1 MELIYILA
9 LEVFIIMTIFNIFSL
24 WSSIFIIVLIVGGI
38 WIFFKNKDKL
48 IYIVPVL
55 LVIRVLLCIH
65 FNDSE
70 RLDIVKMK
78 VEVNN
83 GMGEI
88 IKIDNRF
95 PKIKS
100 YTFIPEISNGK
111 YIILAEIA
119 KIENRKDM
127 QYFYINKITEEKI
140 EKSWLENY
148 FESNVK
154 KFIND
159 GSPEFKRVYRA
170 AIIGE
175 KKQLTRNMRKEFSYV
190 GISHLMALSGLH
202 IGIILV
208 ICSFIS
214 KKLPISRK
222 NRYVF
227 MLCILTIYFLGVKHS
242 PSLIRAYI
250 MAIIFIMGK
259 IFYEEV
265 DAAKSLAAAFI
276 GGIFVNPVSMNE
288 VSFILSYLA
297 VFAIICI
304 YPLIKKVI
312 YKGKSKFIEKLI
324 LLTTIQFFLIPILIK
339 EFGTIQFLS
348 FFSNLIILPI
358 GTLFIV
364 ISFIGLFLENIGLG
378 FIIFPIANIIFET
391 FMKLVEIFSK
401 VPYLTLRYN
410 GSKDNALFLIFYV
423 IIFGIVF
430 YNKFK
435 MEGKKD
441 EKISGRTKI
450 FK

>member
-24 WSSIFIIVLIVGGI
+24 WISIFLTVMVISGI
-38 WIFFKNKDKL
+38 WLFFKKKDKF
-48 IYIVPVL
+48 IYIIPIL
-55 LVIRVLLCIH
+55 LVIRILFCVH
-65 FNDSE
+65 FNDCE

-83 GMGEI
+83 GMGKI
-88 IKIDNRF
+88 IKIDNRY

-100 YTFIPEISNGK
+100 YTFIPEIPDGK
-111 YIILAEIA
+111 YMVLAEIA
-119 KIENRKDM
+119 KIEDRDDM
-127 QYFYINKITEEKI
+127 QYFYINKITDEKI
-140 EKSWLENY
+140 EKSWLKNY
-148 FESNVK
+148 FENNVK
-154 KFIND
+154 KFIAN

-170 AIIGE
+170 VILGE
-175 KKQLTRNMRKEFSYV
+175 GKQLSRSMRKEFNYV

-202 IGIILV
+202 IGIILA
-208 ICSFIS
+208 ICGFIS

-222 NRYVF
+222 NRYIF
-227 MLCILTIYFLGVKHS
+227 MLGALTIYYLGVKHS
-242 PSLIRAYI
+242 PSLTRAYI
-250 MAIIFIMGK
+250 MAGIFIAGK
-259 IFYEEV
+259 IFYEDI
-265 DAAKSLAAAFI
+265 DASKSLAAAFI
-276 GGIFVNPVSMNE
+276 GGIFISPISMNE

-304 YPLIKKVI
+304 YPLIRKVI
-312 YKGKSKFIEKLI
+312 YKGKSKFVEKLI
-324 LLTTIQFFLIPILIK
+324 LLTTIQFFLTPILIK

-348 FFSNLIILPI
+348 FFSNLIILPV
-358 GTLFIV
+358 GTLYILLAFV
-364 ISFIGLFLENIGLG
+364 GLFLENLGLG
-378 FIIFPIANIIFET
+378 FIVFPITNIVFEI

-401 VPYLTLRYN
+401 IPGLTLRYN

-435 MEGKKD
+435 TEGKKD
-441 EKISGRTKI
+441 EEISGRTKI

>member
-24 WSSIFIIVLIVGGI
+24 WYSIFFTVLIVGGI

-48 IYIVPVL
+48 IYVVPIL
-55 LVIRVLLCIH
+55 LVIRILLCIH

-70 RLDIVKMK
+70 RLDIVKIK

-83 GMGEI
+83 GMGQI
-88 IKIDNRF
+88 IKIDNRY
-95 PKIKS
+95 PKIRS
-100 YTFIPEISNGK
+100 YTFIPEIPNGK
-111 YIILAEIA
+111 YMILAEIA

-140 EKSWLENY
+140 EKSWLKNY
-148 FESNVK
+148 FENNVK
-154 KFIND
+154 KFINN
-159 GSPEFKRVYRA
+159 GNSEFKRVYRA
-170 AIIGE
+170 VILGE
-175 KKQLTRNMRKEFSYV
+175 GKELTRTMRKEFSYV

-202 IGIILV
+202 IGIILGV
-208 ICSFIS
+208 CSFIS

-222 NRYVF
+222 NRYIF
-227 MLCILTIYFLGVKHS
+227 MLCSLTIYFLGVKHS

-250 MAIIFIMGK
+250 MAVIFIVGK
-259 IFYEEV
+259 IFYEDT
-265 DAAKSLAAAFI
+265 DASKSLAAAFI
-276 GGIFVNPVSMNE
+276 GGIFISPVSMNE

-304 YPLIKKVI
+304 YPIIKKVI
-312 YKGKSKFIEKLI
+312 YRGKSKFIEKMI
-324 LLTTIQFFLIPILIK
+324 LLTTVQFFLIPILIK

-358 GTLFIV
+358 GTLYIV
-364 ISFIGLFLENIGLG
+364 ISFIGLLLENIGLG

-401 VPYLTLRYN
+401 VPYLTLSYN

>member
-24 WSSIFIIVLIVGGI
+24 WTSIFLTVLIVCGI
-38 WIFFKNKDKL
+38 WIFFKSKDKL
-48 IYIVPVL
+48 IYIIPIL
-55 LVIRVLLCIH
+55 LIVRLLLCIH
-65 FNDSE
+65 FNDSK

-83 GMGEI
+83 GMGRI
-88 IKIDNRF
+88 IKIDNRY

-100 YTFIPEISNGK
+100 YTFIPEIPNGK
-111 YIILAEIA
+111 YMILAEIA
-119 KIENRKDM
+119 KIENRENM

-140 EKSWLENY
+140 EKNWLKNY
-148 FESNVK
+148 FENNAK
-154 KFIND
+154 KFIEN
-159 GSPEFKRVYRA
+159 GNPQFKRVYRA
-170 AIIGE
+170 VILGE
-175 KKQLTRNMRKEFSYV
+175 GKQLTRNMRREFSYV
-190 GISHLMALSGLH
+190 GISYLMALSGLH
-202 IGIILV
+202 IGIILG

-222 NRYVF
+222 NRYIF
-227 MLCILTIYFLGVKHS
+227 MLCFLTIYFFGVKHS

-250 MAIIFIMGK
+250 MALIFIGGK
-259 IFYEEV
+259 IFYEDI
-265 DAAKSLAAAFI
+265 DATKSLAVAFI
-276 GGIFVNPVSMNE
+276 GGIFINPVSMNE

-304 YPLIKKVI
+304 YPIIRKVL
-312 YKGKSKFIEKLI
+312 YKGKSRIIEKLI
-324 LLTTIQFFLIPILIK
+324 LLTTIQFFLLPILIK

-358 GTLFIV
+358 GTLYIV
-364 ISFIGLFLENIGLG
+364 ISFIGLLLENIGLG
-378 FIIFPIANIIFET
+378 FIIFPMTNIIFET
-391 FMKLVEIFSK
+391 FMKLVAIFSK

-423 IIFGIVF
+423 IIFWGVF

>member
-24 WSSIFIIVLIVGGI
+24 WYSIFFTVLIVGGI

-48 IYIVPVL
+48 IYIVPIL
-55 LVIRVLLCIH
+55 LVIRILLCIH

-70 RLDIVKMK
+70 RLDIVKIK

-83 GMGEI
+83 GMGQI
-88 IKIDNRF
+88 IKIDNRY
-95 PKIKS
+95 PKIRS
-100 YTFIPEISNGK
+100 YTFIPEIPNGK
-111 YIILAEIA
+111 YMILAEIA
-119 KIENRKDM
+119 KIENRKGM

-140 EKSWLENY
+140 EKSWLKNY
-148 FESNVK
+148 FENNVK
-154 KFIND
+154 KFINN
-159 GSPEFKRVYRA
+159 GNSEFKRVYRA
-170 AIIGE
+170 VILGE
-175 KKQLTRNMRKEFSYV
+175 GKELTRTMRKEFSYV

-202 IGIILV
+202 IGIILGV
-208 ICSFIS
+208 CSFIS

-222 NRYVF
+222 NRYIF
-227 MLCILTIYFLGVKHS
+227 MLCSLTVYFFGVKHS

-250 MAIIFIMGK
+250 MAVIFIVGK
-259 IFYEEV
+259 IFYEDT
-265 DAAKSLAAAFI
+265 DASKSLAAAFI
-276 GGIFVNPVSMNE
+276 GGIFISPVSMNE

-304 YPLIKKVI
+304 YPMIKKVI
-312 YKGKSKFIEKLI
+312 YRGKSKFIEKMI
-324 LLTTIQFFLIPILIK
+324 LLTTVQFFLIPILIK

-358 GTLFIV
+358 GTLYIV
-364 ISFIGLFLENIGLG
+364 ISFIGLLLENIGLG
-378 FIIFPIANIIFET
+378 FIVFPIANIIFET

-401 VPYLTLRYN
+401 VPYLTLSYN

>member
-24 WSSIFIIVLIVGGI
+24 WYSIFFTVLIVGGI

-48 IYIVPVL
+48 IYVVPIL
-55 LVIRVLLCIH
+55 LVIRILLCIH

-70 RLDIVKMK
+70 RLDIVKIK

-83 GMGEI
+83 GMGQI
-88 IKIDNRF
+88 IKIDNRY
-95 PKIKS
+95 PKIRS
-100 YTFIPEISNGK
+100 YTFIPEIPNGK
-111 YIILAEIA
+111 YMILAEIA

-140 EKSWLENY
+140 EKSWLKNY
-148 FESNVK
+148 FENNVK
-154 KFIND
+154 KFINN
-159 GSPEFKRVYRA
+159 GNSEFKRVYRA
-170 AIIGE
+170 VILGE
-175 KKQLTRNMRKEFSYV
+175 GKELTRTMRKEFSYV

-202 IGIILV
+202 IGIILGV
-208 ICSFIS
+208 CSFIS

-222 NRYVF
+222 NRYIF
-227 MLCILTIYFLGVKHS
+227 MLCSLTIYFFGVKHS

-250 MAIIFIMGK
+250 MAVIFIVGK
-259 IFYEEV
+259 IFYEDT
-265 DAAKSLAAAFI
+265 DASKSLAAAFI
-276 GGIFVNPVSMNE
+276 GGIFISPVSMNE

-304 YPLIKKVI
+304 YPIIKKVI
-312 YKGKSKFIEKLI
+312 YRGKSKFIGKMI
-324 LLTTIQFFLIPILIK
+324 LLTTVQFFLIPILIK

-358 GTLFIV
+358 GTLYIV
-364 ISFIGLFLENIGLG
+364 ISFIGLLLENIGLG

-401 VPYLTLRYN
+401 VPYLTLSYN

>member
-24 WSSIFIIVLIVGGI
+24 WYSIFFTVLIVGGI

-48 IYIVPVL
+48 IYIVPIL
-55 LVIRVLLCIH
+55 LVIRILLCIH

-70 RLDIVKMK
+70 RLDIVKIK

-83 GMGEI
+83 GMGQI
-88 IKIDNRF
+88 IKIDNRY
-95 PKIKS
+95 PKIRS
-100 YTFIPEISNGK
+100 YTFIPEIPNGK
-111 YIILAEIA
+111 YMILAEIA
-119 KIENRKDM
+119 KIENRKGM

-140 EKSWLENY
+140 EKSWLKNY
-148 FESNVK
+148 FENNVK
-154 KFIND
+154 KFINN
-159 GSPEFKRVYRA
+159 GNSEFKRVYRA
-170 AIIGE
+170 VILGE
-175 KKQLTRNMRKEFSYV
+175 GKELTRTMRKEFSYV

-202 IGIILV
+202 IGIILGV
-208 ICSFIS
+208 CSFIS

-222 NRYVF
+222 NRYIF
-227 MLCILTIYFLGVKHS
+227 MLCSLTVYFFGVKHS

-250 MAIIFIMGK
+250 MAVIFIVGK
-259 IFYEEV
+259 IFYEDT
-265 DAAKSLAAAFI
+265 DASKSLAAAFI
-276 GGIFVNPVSMNE
+276 GGIFISPVSMNE

-304 YPLIKKVI
+304 YPIIKKVI
-312 YKGKSKFIEKLI
+312 YRGKSKFIEKMI
-324 LLTTIQFFLIPILIK
+324 LLTTVQFFLIPILIK

-358 GTLFIV
+358 GTLYIV
-364 ISFIGLFLENIGLG
+364 ISFIGLLLENIGLG
-378 FIIFPIANIIFET
+378 FIVFPIANIIFET

-401 VPYLTLRYN
+401 VPYLTLSYN